1 MQRTVYKHFMLLEV
15 QIGWAAKRSLGKNV
29 QIQSVSLDFREAK
42 SQPEAKR
49 SPYGSHSGANSLMSS
64 SCLCPCQLTGS
75 CSPQM
80 EQGKAETAIH
90 IFHTCTPPTLCWGKE
105 CV

>member
-49 SPYGSHSGANSLMSS
+49 SPYGSYSGANSLMSS

-90 IFHTCTPPTLCWGKE
+90 IFHICTPPTLCWGKE

>member
-64 SCLCPCQLTGS
+64 SCLCP
-75 CSPQM
+75 
-80 EQGKAETAIH
+80 
-90 IFHTCTPPTLCWGKE
+90 
-105 CV
+105 